1 MATID
6 FENIDSDSTDNKY
19 LDLCKKGRYIEAVKV
34 YKDDTGCGLA
44 EAKAY
49 RYAPDRP
56 SHPYAAQRKRHG

>member
-49 RYAPDRP
+49 IDNLRSEY
-56 SHPYAAQRKRHG
+56 

>member
-19 LDLCKKGRYIEAVKV
+19 LDLCKKRRYIEAVKV

-49 RYAPDRP
+49 IDNLRSEYGIKPK
-56 SHPYAAQRKRHG
+56 SSG